1 MSIIDRDDFA
11 HLDDDELIVRGVHV
25 SAERARLEGAELH
38 EAGFRMV
45 SVRGMDRMLWKR
57 DGRLYTTAAALAEA
71 GIIPEI
77 KEDAP

>member
-1 MSIIDRDDFA
+1 MTDEFA

-25 SAERARLEGAELH
+25 AAERARLEGHELH

-45 SVRGMDRMLWKR
+45 SVVGMDRMLWRR
-57 DGRLYTTAAALAEA
+57 DGTLHTTAAALTEA

-77 KEDAP
+77 KEDAT